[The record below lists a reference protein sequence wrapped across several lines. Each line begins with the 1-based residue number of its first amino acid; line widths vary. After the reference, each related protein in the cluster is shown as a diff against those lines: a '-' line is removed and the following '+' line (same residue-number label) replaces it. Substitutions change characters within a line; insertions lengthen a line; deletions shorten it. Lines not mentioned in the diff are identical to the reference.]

1 MLFQLESVGVND
13 FSNILRLAELCFVFA
28 VANAK
33 PEQGFSHM
41 MRMESDYR
49 SRLSEMS
56 LSAIMRISMDGQPYI
71 DYDSTNAVGKF
82 LKSKQRRLGG
92 NQNKK
97 RPSGGKVNAS
107 CSKKKTKTNLVQKKL
122 KQKSQVFMFLSKT
135 CINRLF

>member
-1 MLFQLESVGVND
+1 MKNVTYVTLWRMLFQLESVGVND
-13 FSNILRLAELCFVFA
+13 FSNILRLVELCFVFA

-41 MRMESDYR
+41 RRMESDYR

-71 DYDSTNAVGKF
+71 DYDSTNAVEKF

-97 RPSGGKVNAS
+97 RPSGGKVKAS
-107 CSKKKTKTNLVQKKL
+107 CSKEKMKTNLVQEKL
-122 KQKSQVFMFLSKT
+122 FDLSQQ
-135 CINRLF
+135 